1 MQTGAP
7 EDILQSSRSTPVTK
21 LRVQVFT
28 VVSNF
33 KHPVTQ
39 VIAAPKT
46 HYILVLCSCF
56 KTQAQEII
64 QKKAPKEI
72 Q

>member
-46 HYILVLCSCF
+46 HILVLCSCF
-56 KTQAQEII
+56 KTQAQETI

>member
-7 EDILQSSRSTPVTK
+7 EDILQFSRLTPVTK
-21 LRVQVFT
+21 VRVQVFT

-33 KHPVTQ
+33 FKHPVKLI
-39 VIAAPKT
+39 IAAPKP

-56 KTQAQEII
+56 KTQAPEII
-64 QKKAPKEI
+64 HKKAPK
-72 Q
+72 